1 MVRRGCD
8 QLDEE
13 VGLGPPEDVVRLVP
27 ERQGRVTCH
36 QARQRNRRQCNGL
49 RLWSAGLRRCA
60 RRCTLPRR
68 GVRGL
73 PPLRGGAEARSI
85 ANQPEVGR
93 DERVGRRQVQRR
105 VGRVGCPACERG
117 GIDGRAPV
125 GGAVPA

>member
-8 QLDEE
+8 ELDEE

-60 RRCTLPRR
+60 RRCTLPS
-68 GVRGL
+68 RGL

-93 DERVGRRQVQRR
+93 DEWVGRRQVQRL
-105 VGRVGCPACERG
+105 VRG
-117 GIDGRAPV
+117 SDSGSGS
-125 GGAVPA
+125 GSG

>member
-49 RLWSAGLRRCA
+49 RLGARLRLWSAGLRRCA

-93 DERVGRRQVQRR
+93 DEWVGRRQVQRL
-105 VGRVGCPACERG
+105 VRG
-117 GIDGRAPV
+117 SDSGSGS
-125 GGAVPA
+125 GSG

>member
-49 RLWSAGLRRCA
+49 RLWSAGLRLCI
-60 RRCTLPRR
+60 RRCTLPRH

-73 PPLRGGAEARSI
+73 HPLRGGAEARSI

-93 DERVGRRQVQRR
+93 DERVGRRQVQRL
-105 VGRVGCPACERG
+105 VRG
-117 GIDGRAPV
+117 SDSDSGSGS
-125 GGAVPA
+125 G

>member
-13 VGLGPPEDVVRLVP
+13 VGLGPPEEIVRLVP

-36 QARQRNRRQCNGL
+36 QARQRNRRQCHGL
-49 RLWSAGLRRCA
+49 RLGARLRLWGAGLRRCA
-60 RRCTLPRR
+60 RRCALASRC
-68 GVRGL
+68 L

-93 DERVGRRQVQRR
+93 DEWVGRRQVQRL
-105 VGRVGCPACERG
+105 VRG
-117 GIDGRAPV
+117 SDSGSGS
-125 GGAVPA
+125 GSG